1 MTEQKLVPFRY
12 YNLNCYISKPYIMNP
27 AIQQLR
33 SYFQSG
39 ATQTYDF
46 RLNQLKRLKK
56 VVLEHETEIYE
67 ALYADL
73 KKTHEDAWAT
83 ELGFFLSELNHTI
96 DHLKGWMQPASVP
109 TNLLNQPSSSFTIR
123 EPLGVVCII
132 APWNY
137 PFQLL
142 LTPLVGA
149 IAGGNCVVLKPSEF
163 APATAKVMAKIIHA
177 LFPTN
182 YVLYVE
188 GEGATVLPPM
198 LTENR
203 FDHIFYTGST
213 QVGKIIYKY
222 AAEHLTPVTLEL
234 GGKSPAVITA
244 DANLRVAAR
253 RIASPKYSN
262 CGQMCIAPDYV
273 LVPTAL
279 KDKFIEELI
288 VAIQQF
294 YGANAIESEHYGKII
309 NEKQWLRITSYLS
322 DGKIVY
328 GGKSDRAKLFIE
340 PTIMT
345 DIHPHAKIMQDE
357 IFGPILPIITY
368 QSNEEALAVI
378 NENPNPL
385 AFYVF
390 TQNKAD
396 EAYWLTHVPSGGAC
410 VNNATLHITNH
421 DLPFGGRGFSGIGG
435 YHGKSSFDTFTHLKS
450 VLKTPTWIDP
460 NFKYP
465 PYTGKGWLLK
475 KLIG

>member
-1 MTEQKLVPFRY
+1 MQ
-12 YNLNCYISKPYIMNP
+12 P
-27 AIQQLR
+27 AIQSLR
-33 SYFQSG
+33 SYFLSG
-39 ATQTYDF
+39 ATQSYDF

-56 VVLEHETEIYE
+56 VVLEHEKEIYR

-73 KKTHEDAWAT
+73 KKTDEDAWAT
-83 ELGFFLSELNHTI
+83 EVGFFLSELNHTI
-96 DHLKGWMQPASVP
+96 EHLKGWMQPSSVP
-109 TNLLNQPSSSFTIR
+109 TNLLNQPSSSFTIA

-142 LTPLVGA
+142 FTPMVGA

-163 APATAKVMAKIIHA
+163 APATAKIMEKIINA
-177 LFPTN
+177 LFPNN
-182 YVLYVE
+182 YILYME
-188 GEGATVLPPM
+188 GEGATVLPPL

-213 QVGKIIYKY
+213 AVGKIIYKY
-222 AAEHLTPVTLEL
+222 AAEQLVPVTLEL
-234 GGKSPAVITA
+234 GGKSPAVITS

-273 LVPTAL
+273 LIPSEL
-279 KDKFIEELI
+279 KDQFIAEL
-288 VAIQQF
+288 VKSIQQF
-294 YGANAIESEHYGKII
+294 YGANAMESEHYGKII
-309 NEKQWLRITSYLS
+309 NDKQWLRITSYLS
-322 DGKIVY
+322 EGEIVY
-328 GGKSDRAKLFIE
+328 GGKSDREKLFIE

-345 DIHPHAKIMQDE
+345 GIHNNAKIMQDE
-357 IFGPILPIITY
+357 IFGPILPILTY
-368 QSNEEALAVI
+368 QSNEEALEI
-378 NENPNPL
+378 IQRNPNPL

-390 TQNKAD
+390 TENKTD
-396 EAYWLTHVPSGGAC
+396 EQYWLTNVPSGGAC

-435 YHGKSSFDTFTHLKS
+435 YHGKTSFETFTHVKS